1 MKIIDCQKIR
11 DKILDR
17 ETVKRLK
24 GKTIHVVM
32 QSRTGAN
39 NSYLKSIQ
47 HAAEQYDVM
56 VKVYTLPIERN
67 YILPKEGLDDVLR
80 LEEPKRSNYVL
91 LMGYEKY
98 QIKYLVNASNKI
110 EWDQVLD
117 PPAAPDVVEAVNRI
131 LEKALGKQYAGPW
144 DAVIIG
150 RSRLAKKMCAE
161 LLENNY
167 TVTMCHT
174 QTRDIKAH
182 CKRADVIISFAG
194 SPGLITTDMVKDKAV
209 IISVG
214 CSFIDGKIYGDIA
227 LDAMK
232 CRNVSVTPTPGG
244 VGQVCTAVM
253 FEAVAGNA

>member
-47 HAAEQYDVM
+47 RTAEQYGVM
-56 VKVYTLPIERN
+56 VKVYTMPIDKHH
-67 YILPKEGLDDVLR
+67 IVPKEDLDDVLR
-80 LEEPKRSNYVL
+80 FEEPEQSNFVL
-91 LMGYEKY
+91 FMGYEKY
-98 QIKYLVNASNKI
+98 QIKYLVTASRKVNW
-110 EWDQVLD
+110 EQVLD

-131 LEKALGKQYAGPW
+131 LEKALGKQYSEPW

-174 QTRDIKAH
+174 QTKDIKAH
-182 CKRADVIISFAG
+182 CKRADIIISFAG
-194 SPGLITTDMVKDKAV
+194 SPGLITTDMVKDRAV

-214 CSFIDGKIYGDIA
+214 CSFIDGKIYGDIE

-232 CRNVSVTPTPGG
+232 CRTVSVTPTPGG

-253 FEAVAGNA
+253 FETVAGNA